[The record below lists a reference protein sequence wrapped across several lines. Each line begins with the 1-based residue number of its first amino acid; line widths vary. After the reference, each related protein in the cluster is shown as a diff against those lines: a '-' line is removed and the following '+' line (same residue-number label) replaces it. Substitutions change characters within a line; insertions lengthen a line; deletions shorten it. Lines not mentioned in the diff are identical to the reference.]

1 MRNLFLAIVP
11 VIALT
16 ALPALAQSS
25 ESQSTTTTTTAVPAP
40 VQSNE
45 TMTKKTY
52 SNDGS
57 TASQSESQRSV
68 TTNGLGE
75 TDVAKTQHHS
85 ETNGPDGSH
94 AENSSE
100 TTRTGPN

>member
-1 MRNLFLAIVP
+1 MRNLFMAIGP

-45 TMTKKTY
+45 TVTKKSY
-52 SNDGS
+52 SNDGAS
-57 TASQSESQRSV
+57 VSQSESQRSV
-68 TTNGLGE
+68 TTDGAGQ
-75 TDVAKTQHHS
+75 TDVAKTQQHS

-94 AENSSE
+94 AESSSE